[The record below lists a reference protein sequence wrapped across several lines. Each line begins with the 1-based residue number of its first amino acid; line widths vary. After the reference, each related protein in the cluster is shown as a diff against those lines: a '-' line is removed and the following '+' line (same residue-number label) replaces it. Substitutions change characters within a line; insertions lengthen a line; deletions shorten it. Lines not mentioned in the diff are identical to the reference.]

1 MVQHIVTFRFTGT
14 PAERQAVARE
24 FRDALVALPAQIPQL
39 KSIEVGLNI
48 NPAEDNDL
56 VLTAIADSLEDVA
69 VYSAHPA
76 HQAAV
81 ALISGHKGS
90 RACVDYIIEE

>member
-1 MVQHIVTFRFTGT
+1 MVKHVVMFKFKGSDDQRKD
-14 PAERQAVARE
+14 VAQKFME
-24 FRDALVALPAQIPQL
+24 SLIQLPCEIPEL

-48 NPAEDNDL
+48 NPAEKWDM
-56 VLTAIADSLEDVA
+56 VLTATADSLEDIA

-81 ALISGHKGS
+81 AIISPFKED
-90 RACVDYIIEE
+90 RACVDYQI